1 MERMMFLEA
10 EMNTGGGGS
19 AKKEKFEDEE
29 DEKENEE
36 GEEYNVK
43 LLMGDRG

>member
-10 EMNTGGGGS
+10 EMNTGGS